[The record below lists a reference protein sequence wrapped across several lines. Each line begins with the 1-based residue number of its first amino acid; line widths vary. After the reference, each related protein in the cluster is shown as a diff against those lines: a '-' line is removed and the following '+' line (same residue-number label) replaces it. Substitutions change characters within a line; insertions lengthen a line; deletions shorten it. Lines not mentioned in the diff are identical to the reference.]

1 VVYCAICPHSDK
13 LPISAVSHQG
23 HLKRAIVVWARG
35 ALRFICLEDSV
46 TEKDAVTWQGKP
58 RGGLRRITYYGG
70 VPSWGVRSKYQ
81 GAETYRR
88 WVISE
93 RHSQLGNYECPVVWK
108 RYPQARVE
116 TSASFPQRVRGA
128 SPPRGCAAE
137 PRHGT
142 ARRSLA
148 GRELGAVPGR
158 RGRGGRAARRLRQLR
173 AGIAAVRL
181 GRWVRRDP
189 RRAGGRADGRTG
201 GRAGGEGAGGVG
213 GRLRSGARDP
223 TEGPPAVCPRPEAP
237 RHLSSGPSPQAETHP
252 RAPDPARLLPRCPLP
267 TAATSSVRRRRPRP
281 TSRSRHCLPALTRWD
296 PALHRERAAASKR
309 AGSALSLSSA
319 NFPPGLPSCSCP

>member
-1 VVYCAICPHSDK
+1 MEGYPVEGCDQNTKGQRPTGDGLSV
-13 LPISAVSHQG
+13 
-23 HLKRAIVVWARG
+23 
-35 ALRFICLEDSV
+35 SV
-46 TEKDAVTWQGKP
+46 THSSATTSVLWSEKDTHRRGWRPPLAFHSASGERRRRGVVRRSRGTEQRAGPWPGASWGRC
-58 RGGLRRITYYGG
+58 RGGGG
-70 VPSWGVRSKYQ
+70 GE
-81 GAETYRR
+81 G
-88 WVISE
+88 
-93 RHSQLGNYECPVVWK
+93 
-108 RYPQARVE
+108 
-116 TSASFPQRVRGA
+116 
-128 SPPRGCAAE
+128 
-137 PRHGT
+137 
-142 ARRSLA
+142 ARRGGCGSCA
-148 GRELGAVPGR
+148 LGLLPCGWVGECGGT
-158 RGRGGRAARRLRQLR
+158 RGE
-173 AGIAAVRL
+173 
-181 GRWVRRDP
+181 
-189 RRAGGRADGRTG
+189 RADGRTG